1 MINEKLNKDILDL
14 INENTNEITKIKR
27 KILWTNT
34 NPTNIFASQ
43 TITLSESLDN
53 YEYYEILFKQ
63 TNINARTMTTGKI
76 PVGYGT
82 ILSWN
87 TSINMYRPTETTV
100 SGNTISFEDGKTT
113 NGVDN
118 STTIPIKVIG
128 HKA

>member
-14 INENTNEITKIKR
+14 INENTNEITKLKR
-27 KILWTNT
+27 KILWTNSS
-34 NPTNIFASQ
+34 PTSSFSAQ

-53 YEYYEILFKQ
+53 YNYYEILFRQ
-63 TNINARTMTTGKI
+63 SNTSARIITSGKI

-87 TSINMYRPTETTV
+87 TTINMYRPTGTTV

-113 NGVDN
+113 NGTDN
-118 STTIPIKVIG
+118 TTTIPLYVIG
-128 HKA
+128 YNA

>member
-14 INENTNEITKIKR
+14 INENTNEITKLKR
-27 KILWTNT
+27 KILWTNPG
-34 NPTNIFASQ
+34 PTSSFSAQ

-63 TNINARTMTTGKI
+63 TNTNDRTMTTGKI

-87 TSINMYRPTETTV
+87 TSINMYRPTATTV

-128 HKA
+128 YKA